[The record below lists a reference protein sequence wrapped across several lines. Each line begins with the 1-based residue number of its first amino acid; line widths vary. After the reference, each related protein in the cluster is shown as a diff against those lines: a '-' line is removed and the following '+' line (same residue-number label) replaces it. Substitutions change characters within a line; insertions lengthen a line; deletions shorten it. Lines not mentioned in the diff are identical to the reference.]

1 MMCSH
6 SNEAFQV
13 ITFQTVV
20 DSGEGPRGPEPS
32 PLFLDQTEAQRG
44 KKNFLGDRPLPYLR
58 VWMTVPPPHPHTLIS
73 RSGSATAKN
82 MSPLQSNI
90 LYFLLGFSWKYKIIP
105 SSDKNIECFSCLT
118 SIGTNS
124 HLGYAS
130 CLTFWGEEPNAELL
144 EKK

>member
-58 VWMTVPPPHPHTLIS
+58 VWMTVPPPHPH
-73 RSGSATAKN
+73 
-82 MSPLQSNI
+82 PYLQVWI
-90 LYFLLGFSWKYKIIP
+90 CHCQK
-105 SSDKNIECFSCLT
+105 
-118 SIGTNS
+118 
-124 HLGYAS
+124 HV
-130 CLTFWGEEPNAELL
+130 TFAE
-144 EKK
+144 